1 MTYNIAEVLERFY
14 ICTDL
19 PIIAYKMNGEFIN
32 SSGYTS
38 KFIDLI
44 GEYNIFDK
52 ALIELNNSDKCQITT
67 ITCSNNIHFT
77 ACLIDP
83 KNIHSG
89 LFILGP
95 HSCIK
100 NNIFNITYKPKCLIK
115 NLISLLY
122 IIEKD
127 INHGRHF
134 KSTFSY
140 HIKKGL
146 DYIDF
151 RYNEDI
157 ALMDVANYLNINKS
171 YFCSLLKKETGKTFT
186 QILND
191 IRIEKSKKLLL
202 EDNSS
207 MLDIALAVGY
217 NNQNYY
223 NITFKKITG
232 ITPLEYRKV
241 G

>member
-1 MTYNIAEVLERFY
+1 MTCNIAEVLERFY

-19 PIIAYKMNGEFIN
+19 SIIAYQLDRKFIE
-32 SSGYTS
+32 SSGYNS
-38 KFIDLI
+38 MFIDLI
-44 GEYNIFDK
+44 EENNILDK
-52 ALIELNNSDKCQITT
+52 ALIELNNSDNCQIIT
-67 ITCSNNIHFT
+67 ITCSSIIHYT

-83 KNIHSG
+83 KNIQSG

-100 NNIFNITYKPKCLIK
+100 NNAFNIPYKPKCLIK

-127 INHGRHF
+127 INHCRHF
-134 KSTFSY
+134 KSSFSY

-146 DYIDF
+146 DYIDN
-151 RYNEDI
+151 RYSEDI
-157 ALMDVANYLNINKS
+157 SLIEVANYLNINKS
-171 YFCSLLKKETGKTFT
+171 YFCTLLKKEAGKTFT
-186 QILND
+186 QVLND
-191 IRIEKSKKLLL
+191 VRIEKSKKLLL

-232 ITPLEYRKV
+232 MTPMEYRKV

>member
-19 PIIAYKMNGEFIN
+19 SIIAYQMNRKFIE
-32 SSGYTS
+32 SSGYNS
-38 KFIDLI
+38 KFMDLI
-44 GEYNIFDK
+44 EEYSIFDK
-52 ALIELNNSDKCQITT
+52 ALIELSNSDKCQITT

-77 ACLIDP
+77 ACLINP
-83 KNIHSG
+83 KNIQSG

-100 NNIFNITYKPKCLIK
+100 NNAFNIPYKPKCLIK

-140 HIKKGL
+140 HVRKAT
-146 DYIDF
+146 DYIDY

-157 ALMDVANYLNINKS
+157 TLSDLANYLKINKS
-171 YFCSLLKKETGKTFT
+171 YFCSILKKETGKTFT
-186 QILND
+186 QVLND
-191 IRIEKSKKLLL
+191 VRIEKSKKLLL
-202 EDNSS
+202 EENSS

-232 ITPLEYRKV
+232 MTPMEYRKSV
-241 G
+241 